1 LLGRSFDR
9 PDHCVLSRL
18 LAIMTAVVLVLVL
31 TAGCTPVP
39 PPSGQTGI
47 PPGGLGISATP
58 REDGKG
64 DKDITYISPAKID
77 IENLYPGATGEFE
90 LEVHNGKDMPCT
102 FSITARPADS
112 AEAPFEPLPKEY
124 LGWVKIPE
132 PSLLVPPKES
142 KFVTIA
148 VTMPPDATVKQKKYE
163 LLIAV
168 KDTSQT
174 SFIQIELGLRVMVST
189 Q

>member
-1 LLGRSFDR
+1 MLKLLS
-9 PDHCVLSRL
+9 
-18 LAIMTAVVLVLVL
+18 IMTAVALAAVLI
-31 TAGCTPVP
+31 AGCTPES
-39 PPSGQTGI
+39 PPSGQPGI

-58 REDGKG
+58 KEDGKSE
-64 DKDITYISPAKID
+64 KDITYISPAKLD

-90 LEVHNGKDMPCT
+90 LEVHNGKDT
-102 FSITARPADS
+102 AAAFSITARPADS
-112 AEAPFEPLPKEY
+112 AEAPFEPLPKEFVS
-124 LGWVKIPE
+124 WVNIPE
-132 PSLLVPPKES
+132 PNVVVPPKES
-142 KFVTIA
+142 RFVTIA

-174 SFIQIELGLRVMVST
+174 SFIQIELGLRVMLST